1 MALLYKS
8 VRCSPALMP
17 LSARRCHLSRFG
29 EDRSKATFGSHEWF
43 TVLNW
48 FSLARALLMA
58 VKVVE
63 LTIYKI
69 GVQLDVIV
77 LPGAALNRCVR
88 LWARSRTRD
97 RCDDGTSREVLQI
110 GTAEWRCECVLSPLD
125 SPSEPPDPNQA
136 HRPYRT
142 EPRRCRGVRAYILE
156 LAASCL
162 RASLPPASSSSLSY
176 VLDSQLFNVILYGH
190 DIL

>member
-1 MALLYKS
+1 MRVSATALDQAKRGQTQCLVHTNGSLYA
-8 VRCSPALMP
+8 PAMLVQ
-17 LSARRCHLSRFG
+17 
-29 EDRSKATFGSHEWF
+29 SHTITSTHGDSL
-43 TVLNW
+43 TV
-48 FSLARALLMA
+48 
-58 VKVVE
+58 
-63 LTIYKI
+63 YKI
-69 GVQLDVIV
+69 RVQLDVIV
-77 LPGAALNRCVR
+77 LPGAALNRCVC

-97 RCDDGTSREVLQI
+97 RCDDGTSREILRND
-110 GTAEWRCECVLSPLD
+110 TAEWRCECALSSLD

-142 EPRRCRGVRAYILE
+142 EPRRCRGVKAYILE

-176 VLDSQLFNVILYGH
+176 VLDTQLINVILYGH